1 MKKNVIILTIGLFFC
16 SSVFAKIKE
25 KPTLFINIVI
35 ENMSPDYLDIYY
47 SDLWIKGFKR
57 LMTNGAYFNNVSYPY
72 PFSQTGVDHA
82 TIYTGKTPNKH
93 GIISHKWYDRIKKKV
108 ISNIGNINPSDSIKS
123 YTSKYLKTY
132 TIGDK
137 LKIIN
142 SMSRVYSVAIN
153 PESSIISGGHFS
165 DASYWFNIKTGDW
178 NLFSTNKKT
187 NPDWLNV
194 LNQSRFVDNYTKEA
208 WKSKFS
214 GYYNNYSKVDNK
226 SFKYDV
232 KGIIDKE
239 NSYRFFTETPFA
251 NVAITDLVEKIIINE
266 NLGRDKDVDIVN
278 LSYSLLGNNE
288 EDFSPSSLEKL
299 DALKRLDDSIGR
311 LIDFTNEKV
320 GEDKV
325 VYLLTFAEPQ
335 HYYTQEIF
343 DTYLQPKVFN
353 TFRVISLLKSYLNI
367 KIGKGDWISSY
378 DSYQIYLNKDY
389 IDKREKSLKKIQDI
403 IVDFLSD
410 FSGVNSVYPSYILH
424 EKSMNSKE
432 LNNISNIYCSKRSG
446 DIFYILD
453 PNWKVERYDREVSF
467 SRNSSLT
474 NVPLIIYGKGIEAK
488 EYFEKKSILDIA
500 PTIYKILGIR
510 NTENCVGEAID
521 L

>member
-1 MKKNVIILTIGLFFC
+1 
-16 SSVFAKIKE
+16 
-25 KPTLFINIVI
+25 
-35 ENMSPDYLDIYY
+35 
-47 SDLWIKGFKR
+47 
-57 LMTNGAYFNNVSYPY
+57 
-72 PFSQTGVDHA
+72 
-82 TIYTGKTPNKH
+82 
-93 GIISHKWYDRIKKKV
+93 
-108 ISNIGNINPSDSIKS
+108 
-123 YTSKYLKTY
+123 
-132 TIGDK
+132 
-137 LKIIN
+137 
-142 SMSRVYSVAIN
+142 
-153 PESSIISGGHFS
+153 
-165 DASYWFNIKTGDW
+165 
-178 NLFSTNKKT
+178 
-187 NPDWLNV
+187 
-194 LNQSRFVDNYTKEA
+194 
-208 WKSKFS
+208 
-214 GYYNNYSKVDNK
+214 
-226 SFKYDV
+226 
-232 KGIIDKE
+232 
-239 NSYRFFTETPFA
+239 
-251 NVAITDLVEKIIINE
+251 
-266 NLGRDKDVDIVN
+266 
-278 LSYSLLGNNE
+278 LGNNE

-325 VYLLTFAEPQ
+325 VYLLTFSEPQ

-343 DTYLQPKVFN
+343 DTYLKPKVFN

-389 IDKREKSLKKIQDI
+389 INKSEKSLKKIQDI

-410 FSGVNSVYPSYILH
+410 FSGVNSVYPSYMLH
-424 EKSMNSKE
+424 EKSMDIKDY
-432 LNNISNIYCSKRSG
+432 NNISNLYCSKRSG

-488 EYFEKKSILDIA
+488 EYSEKKSILDIA

-510 NTENCVGEAID
+510 NTENCVGKAID